1 MAQIPVLGGIYTDE
15 KADFRQA
22 YPINLKP
29 VALTN
34 GISEGYLR
42 PIDGIVKQG
51 DAPGESRG
59 GINWNGT
66 LYRVLGTELC
76 SIDSDGLITPI
87 ADVGVGGPC
96 TFDYSFTLLAI
107 ASGGNLFYFD
117 GITVTQVTDVNLG
130 ICLDVVWMDGYFV
143 STDGEFIVVSTLADP
158 FVFNPLGY
166 NSSEIDPD
174 PILGVFKLRNELYA
188 VNRYTIEVFRNVGT
202 TPSPFQRI
210 TGAQIQLGA
219 VGTHAACVYNDS
231 IAFVGSGRNES
242 PGVYLGVKAQ
252 SVKISTREID
262 TVLEV
267 YSEAEL
273 SMITLEAKSSKGQN
287 HLWVALPDRTIVY
300 DAEASVAIGQAVWY
314 TMTSGPSG
322 LNAYTASDIVWCY
335 NRWNVADP
343 INARYG
349 YLVDSIASQWGEPS
363 YWQFGTTIVYNE
375 GRGAIFHQ
383 LELVCLTGRIELG
396 KDPVITTCYSV
407 DGETWSQEKTIK
419 AGKIGDRK
427 KRLVWFQQG
436 HMRNW
441 RIQKFH
447 GNPDAFLSIARLEVQ
462 LEPLA

>member
-1 MAQIPVLGGIYTDE
+1 MAQLPVLGGIYTDE
-15 KADFRQA
+15 KADFRQS

-29 VALTN
+29 VVLTN

-66 LYRVLGTELC
+66 LYRVLGSQFC
-76 SIDSDGLITPI
+76 SIDADGLIQAI
-87 ADVGVGGPC
+87 GDVGVGGPC

-107 ASGGNLFYFD
+107 SSGGNLFYFD
-117 GITVTQVTDVNLG
+117 GLVLTQVTDVNLG
-130 ICLDVVWMDGYFV
+130 ICLDVIWMDGYFV
-143 STDGEFIVVSTLADP
+143 STDGTYIVVSTLADP

-174 PILGVFKLRNELYA
+174 PIEGVFKLRNELYA

-219 VGTHAACVYNDS
+219 VGTHAACVFADS

-242 PGVYLGVKAQ
+242 PGVFLGVKAQ

-262 TVLEV
+262 TVLEA
-267 YSEAEL
+267 YSESDL
-273 SMITLEAKSSKGQN
+273 SSITLEAKASKGQN
-287 HLWVALPDRTIVY
+287 HLWVQLPDRTLVY
-300 DAEASVAIGQAVWY
+300 DAEASTAIGQSVWF
-314 TMTSGPSG
+314 TMTSGLVGIS
-322 LNAYTASDIVWCY
+322 AYTASDLVWCY

-343 INARYG
+343 GASRYG
-349 YLVDSIASQWGEPS
+349 YLSDAISSQWGELAQ
-363 YWQFGTTIVYNE
+363 WEFGTTIVYNE
-375 GRGAIFHQ
+375 GRGAIFHE
-383 LELVCLTGRIELG
+383 LELVCLTGRVEIG
-396 KDPVITTCYSV
+396 KDPTITTCYST
-407 DGETWSQEKTIK
+407 DGETWSTEKSIK
-419 AGKIGDRK
+419 VGKIGDRL
-427 KRLVWFQQG
+427 KRLVWWQQG

-441 RIQKFH
+441 RIQKFK
-447 GNPDAFLSIARLEVQ
+447 GNSDAFISIARLEVR